1 MEGKATLTVKIYG
14 ADRDEAISIL
24 TDSGLKFQIEKVP
37 DQQTPSEKHIAEF
50 LIDLGMS
57 TSLQGYL
64 YIKQAIIL
72 VLKDPTYLRRNVTL
86 KLYPAIAT
94 EYETKASRVER
105 AIRHAVTAVFERGN
119 LDELNELFAN
129 NISEKTGN
137 PTNSE
142 FIARIAEKLKQ

>member
-1 MEGKATLTVKIYG
+1 MESEAVLTVKIYG
-14 ADRDEAISIL
+14 ADRDEAVSVL
-24 TDSGLKFQIEKVP
+24 TDAGLKFQVEKSS
-37 DQQTPSEKHIAEF
+37 DYQIPSETRIAEF
-50 LIDLGMS
+50 LINLGMS

-64 YIKQAIIL
+64 YIKQAIFL
-72 VLKDPTYLRRNVTL
+72 VLKDPRNVTL
-86 KLYPAIAT
+86 KLYPAIAA
-94 EYETKASRVER
+94 EYGTKASRFER
-105 AIRHAVTAVFERGN
+105 AIRHAVSAVFERGI